1 MRHGDP
7 IEIYVKKKVK
17 LRIVILSVLLAVLVA
32 FGVYYFSRTTP
43 ITNYPSSGTDIIAF
57 GDSLVEGVGSTNGN
71 DFVSLLSQK
80 IGMPIINLGHSG
92 DTTIDGIERIK
103 ELDDYNPKVVILLL
117 GGNDHLKKILVTDT
131 HKNLAVLIENI
142 QSRGAIVLLLGV
154 RGGLFNDRFDTEFE
168 KLRDTYNTAFVPDV
182 LDGLFGNA
190 KYMSDPIHP
199 NDSGYKIIA
208 ERIYPIL
215 AGVIK

>member
-1 MRHGDP
+1 MAVGDSKGKMK
-7 IEIYVKKKVK
+7 YK
-17 LRIVILSVLLAVLVA
+17 ILILGIFLITFFVLGA
-32 FGVYYFSRTTP
+32 YYLFRTEK
-43 ITNYPSSGTDIIAF
+43 ITNYPSQGTDIIAF
-57 GDSLVEGVGSTNGN
+57 GDSLVEGVGSTNEN

-80 IGMPIINLGHSG
+80 TGLPIINLGHSG
-92 DTTIDGIERIK
+92 DTTIDGIERIND
-103 ELDDYNPKVVILLL
+103 LDDYDPKVVILLL
-117 GGNDHLKKILVTDT
+117 GGNDHLKKIPVTDT

-154 RGGLFNDRFDTEFE
+154 RGGLLNDRFDTEFE

-199 NDSGYKIIA
+199 NDSGYKIIT
-208 ERIYPIL
+208 ERIYPVL
-215 AGVIK
+215 AEVIN

>member
-1 MRHGDP
+1 MAVGDSKGKMK
-7 IEIYVKKKVK
+7 YK
-17 LRIVILSVLLAVLVA
+17 ILILGIFLITFFV
-32 FGVYYFSRTTP
+32 FGAYYFFHTEN
-43 ITNYPSSGTDIIAF
+43 ITNYPSQGTDIVAF
-57 GDSLVEGVGSTNGN
+57 GDSLVLGVGSTNGN

-80 IGMPIINLGHSG
+80 IGLPIINLGHSG

-103 ELDDYNPKVVILLL
+103 ELDDYDPKVVILLL
-117 GGNDHLKKILVTDT
+117 GGNDHLKKIPVTDT

-208 ERIYPIL
+208 ERIHPVL
-215 AGVIK
+215 ARVIK